1 MLVTHAIIELE
12 RVLHLDHFAYNTWWL
27 LIIYVAPDH
36 ELFDSRVRFGILAYY
51 FSEGFIALSSLVS
64 KLVSEQLEVGDFS
77 TTEEYITTLNAKNH

>member
-1 MLVTHAIIELE
+1 M
-12 RVLHLDHFAYNTWWL
+12 LHLIMNCLTVESDICSYL
-27 LIIYVAPDH
+27 
-36 ELFDSRVRFGILAYY
+36 FGILAYY